1 MSGRQDIASGVV
13 LTALSA
19 GACVVASQLGLGS
32 LGNPGAGS
40 IPFGIAA
47 LLGSMSIGLVAKGLL
62 RRDPPS
68 EGGGSGW
75 AWTRPLLV
83 LVALV
88 GYGVVL
94 RWLGFVTSTFLV
106 MMALTWGVGRQR
118 VLLSLLVSVVAAA
131 AAYGLFVAVLGLP
144 FPAGSAWSFM
154 ER

>member
-1 MSGRQDIASGVV
+1 MSV
-13 LTALSA
+13 
-19 GACVVASQLGLGS
+19 
-32 LGNPGAGS
+32 
-40 IPFGIAA
+40 
-47 LLGSMSIGLVAKGLL
+47 GLVVKGLL

-68 EGGGSGW
+68 EGGGSAW

-118 VLLSLLVSVVAAA
+118 LLLSLVVSAVAAA

-144 FPAGSAWSFM
+144 FPGGSAWSFM